1 LLARASSVTRKG
13 AKKAADKINSILSA
27 AFSVLASLE
36 RASKMLALQL
46 KRRHYKKNKNS
57 LTFSCL

>member
-1 LLARASSVTRKG
+1 VKREKAR
-13 AKKAADKINSILSA
+13 KKAADKIELILSA